1 MTQYYDQIVALSQ
14 SILDYWAVSQEL
26 RDAVLKKRVDSRVRS
41 QAIDIQT
48 QMQSFNFFFG
58 VQLGVLVLRHNSQLI
73 LYFTIHTHV
82 HVILKSTVNC
92 KKCFLSLQRM
102 REEPSFRIFFER
114 FRASKWKLEIDDPK
128 PPKKRKVL
136 RHYAEGEAPVEFV
149 STVEE
154 HYHHIFISA

>member
-1 MTQYYDQIVALSQ
+1 
-14 SILDYWAVSQEL
+14 
-26 RDAVLKKRVDSRVRS
+26 
-41 QAIDIQT
+41 
-48 QMQSFNFFFG
+48 
-58 VQLGVLVLRHNSQLI
+58 
-73 LYFTIHTHV
+73 
-82 HVILKSTVNC
+82 
-92 KKCFLSLQRM
+92 M

-154 HYHHIFISA
+154 HYTRFLSQHKDYIGTLQGMEILLLKVLHEEYFGHELSQYLCFLAMS